1 MKILIVRFSSIGD
14 IVLTTPLLRAI
25 KAQRADL
32 ELHYLTKKS
41 YASLLDEN
49 PHIDRLYAFDK
60 DIREVIPQLK
70 AERYDLIIDLHKNIR
85 TLRLKFA
92 LKRPSSSFSKLNV
105 KKWFLV
111 NFKKDTLPNVH
122 VVDRYYAA
130 ISPLNVVP
138 DRLPGEVFI
147 SEKNQIDT
155 KAKFGVESK
164 SYITVAIGAQF
175 STKRMP
181 EQLIAEII
189 DQMKLPV
196 LLVGGPEDQERAE
209 KICELSAHSSVT
221 NTCGTLNIMQ
231 SASVVSQ
238 STTLLTGDTGM
249 MHIAACFNVPI
260 VSVWG
265 NTVPA
270 LGMYPYYP
278 NHKEKYSIHQVEGLS
293 CRPCSKIGFQAC
305 PKKHFNCMHLQNADA
320 IAEDLIVRSE
330 QAH

>member
-1 MKILIVRFSSIGD
+1 MKILVVRFSSIGD

-105 KKWFLV
+105 KKWWLV
-111 NFKKDTLPNVH
+111 NFKKDKLPNVH

-130 ISPLNVVP
+130 ISPLNIVP
-138 DRLPGEVFI
+138 DHLPGEVFI

-155 KAKFGVESK
+155 KAKFGVEPK

-181 EQLIAEII
+181 EKLIAEII
-189 DQMKLPV
+189 DQMKLSV
-196 LLVGGPEDQERAE
+196 LIVGGPEDLERAE
-209 KICELSAHSSVT
+209 KICELSAHSSVI
-221 NTCGTLNIMQ
+221 NTCGTLNILQ
-231 SASVVSQ
+231 SASIVAQ
-238 STTLLTGDTGM
+238 SSCLLTGDTGM
-249 MHIAACFNVPI
+249 MHIAACFDVPI

-278 NHKEKYSIHQVEGLS
+278 NHSEKFSIHEVANLS
-293 CRPCSKIGFQAC
+293 CRPCSKIGFQEC
-305 PKKHFNCMHLQNADA
+305 PKAHFNCMNMQNIHE
-320 IAEDLIVRSE
+320 IAKDLENRSR
-330 QAH
+330 QTN